1 MGEKGATLGKSFMK
15 IFGSGGAQN
24 KESLVTATVGRER
37 RKRERAEEEER
48 GGPNQNRRKGASLIG
63 ALLCYKGT
71 SEAGVLP
78 ADVARSLDP
87 ARSIGRH
94 HP

>member
-37 RKRERAEEEER
+37 RKRESR
-48 GGPNQNRRKGASLIG
+48 GRRKGRAES
-63 ALLCYKGT
+63 
-71 SEAGVLP
+71 V
-78 ADVARSLDP
+78 
-87 ARSIGRH
+87 
-94 HP
+94 